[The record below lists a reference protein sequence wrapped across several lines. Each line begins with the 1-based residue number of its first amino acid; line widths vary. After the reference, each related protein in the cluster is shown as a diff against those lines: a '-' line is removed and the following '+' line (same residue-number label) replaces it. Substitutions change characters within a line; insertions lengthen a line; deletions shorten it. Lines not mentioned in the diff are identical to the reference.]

1 MPKDSATV
9 AINSLAQQKLTQ
21 ESKFII
27 SVLENPNYPH
37 PSIINAVTQAME
49 QGHTLYP
56 PIMGIPELRHMGC
69 EWMYRSYDCSF
80 QNEQCL
86 VVNGGKLGIYLLMQL
101 LLQPN
106 DEVIIPSPYWV
117 SYPAMVSLFGG
128 TPCQL
133 KRQKP
138 KNGN

>member
-1 MPKDSATV
+1 MKKRTCPK
-9 AINSLAQQKLTQ
+9 IPQQLPSILWLNKKLTQ

-69 EWMYRSYDCSF
+69 EWMYNPMIAHSKMS
-80 QNEQCL
+80 NAWL
-86 VVNGGKLGIYLLMQL
+86 
-101 LLQPN
+101 
-106 DEVIIPSPYWV
+106 
-117 SYPAMVSLFGG
+117 
-128 TPCQL
+128 
-133 KRQKP
+133 
-138 KNGN
+138 